1 MMSNEIVI
9 RCVGRRRIR
18 VHREPHGQV
27 ALQLTLQPDW
37 PESKQVFERPLAY
50 LVLEAD
56 QARVL
61 HRALGAS
68 LKGMRRAK

>member
-1 MMSNEIVI
+1 MSDEPVI

-18 VHREPHGQV
+18 VHRDPPGQV
-27 ALQLTLQPDW
+27 ALQLTLQP
-37 PESKQVFERPLAY
+37 ESGLALERPLAY

-68 LKGMRRAK
+68 LKGIRRTE